1 LTHKRIDHLAPRRRK
16 TKKPIRGGRK
26 AYEQANPMGFEAVLS
41 IAFNQ
46 IRLEGRW
53 KDVGNDKLSNR
64 LKDILFLGINLDL
77 PQFPS

>member
-1 LTHKRIDHLAPRRRK
+1 
-16 TKKPIRGGRK
+16 
-26 AYEQANPMGFEAVLS
+26 MGFEAVLS

-64 LKDILFLGINLDL
+64 LKEILFLGINLDL